1 MIHIHGDVEG
11 LKYFSDK
18 NGVCAHSNRAVA
30 YAMQDADIVAVF
42 YTVKQ
47 AEDFYEHNKHKQNLP
62 AIYYWDE
69 NRWNNRKVSV

>member
-18 NGVCAHSNRAVA
+18 NGVCAYSSRAVA

-42 YTVKQ
+42 YTTKQ
-47 AEDFYEHNKHKQNLP
+47 AQDFYNSNKDKENLP
-62 AIYYWDE
+62 VIYFWDE
-69 NRWNNRKVSV
+69 KRWNNRSVS